1 MEEAGMIAQ
10 LRSETSGV
18 RALGKVDKIYL
29 ENTNLMNQLSRKNQN
44 LGNLRETY
52 FLNQTKTLHTV
63 NSSTL
68 GDFNID
74 DKDFEVG
81 GKNRGLKQI
90 AKSSD
95 GFVVKN
101 DIERGYPQLI
111 SLWQLGLIYWELQI
125 ESLTLNWIIGAQ
137 KDTSRTRITYHE
149 KLKSLS
155 NTWFFSYIIRN

>member
-1 MEEAGMIAQ
+1 MKIALSQCNFGHRNGKRAFQTQYEQNRSDAQHRPEQHRRLPPYMEEAGMIAP

-81 GKNRGLKQI
+81 SKNRGLKQI

-111 SLWQLGLIYWELQI
+111 SLWQLGLIY
-125 ESLTLNWIIGAQ
+125 
-137 KDTSRTRITYHE
+137 
-149 KLKSLS
+149 
-155 NTWFFSYIIRN
+155 